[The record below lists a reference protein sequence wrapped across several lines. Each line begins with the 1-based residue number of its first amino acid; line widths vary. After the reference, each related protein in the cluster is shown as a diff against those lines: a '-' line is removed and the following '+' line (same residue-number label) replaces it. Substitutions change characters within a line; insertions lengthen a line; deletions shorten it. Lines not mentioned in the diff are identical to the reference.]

1 MGLTEEQKK
10 KVLEQLKKF
19 VDVHKEIEKFE
30 KELEETK
37 AKHQAVLEKLEQIRD
52 EEKKMFDS
60 FNLDEEGVAA
70 YNKFVND
77 LIMKEIQIR

>member
-37 AKHQAVLEKLEQIRD
+37 VKHQAVLEKLAQIRD
-52 EEKKMFDS
+52 EEKEMFDS

>member
-37 AKHQAVLEKLEQIRD
+37 AKHQAVLEKLAQIRD
-52 EEKKMFDS
+52 EEQKMFDS

>member
-19 VDVHKEIEKFE
+19 VDVHKEVEKFE
-30 KELEETK
+30 EELEETK
-37 AKHQAVLEKLEQIRD
+37 AKHQAVLEKLAQIRD
-52 EEKKMFDS
+52 EEQKMFDS

>member
-30 KELEETK
+30 EELEETK
-37 AKHQAVLEKLEQIRD
+37 AKHQAVLEKLAQIRD
-52 EEKKMFDS
+52 EEQKMFDS